1 MKKLLGIVVLGL
13 LWCNVGFAED
23 VYDYLKKEYEYSRD
37 FNVMNIYAHN
47 SHSNKTIKVTK
58 MEVMFSECGALN
70 WDNPDRIYSVNR
82 KIFPQS
88 DKHIIVEARFPNSA
102 KTRCIRLWAEFVKKK
117 TTTQTTTKKKI
128 YTKPEKSGAKKL
140 LEKIFGN

>member
-1 MKKLLGIVVLGL
+1 
-13 LWCNVGFAED
+13 
-23 VYDYLKKEYEYSRD
+23 
-37 FNVMNIYAHN
+37 
-47 SHSNKTIKVTK
+47 
-58 MEVMFSECGALN
+58 MEVMFSDCGGVN

-102 KTRCIRLWAEFVKKK
+102 KQRCIRLWAEFVKKK

>member
-1 MKKLLGIVVLGL
+1 MNKLLGIVVLGL

-58 MEVMFSECGALN
+58 MEVMFSECGGVN

-102 KTRCIRLWAEFVKKK
+102 KQRCIRLWAEFVKKK
-117 TTTQTTTKKKI
+117 NNYSNYYK
-128 YTKPEKSGAKKL
+128 EKNIH
-140 LEKIFGN
+140 ET